1 MDDGMIDLMAGD
13 VILRQRLQ
21 AYAEARLTPDVA
33 TSARIR
39 ARVLAVAHRRAEL
52 ARADAAL
59 TVVRDV
65 PVVRATV
72 AGRRHGR
79 WQQAMTAV
87 LVAALAAGAGAGT
100 ALAAKPGGAL
110 YGARLWAETVT
121 LPSDPSQR
129 ALAELERLE
138 HRLAE
143 ASEAIRAGDT
153 AGAAAALDAYSQI
166 VDAAWT
172 EAVAADDEVAAAVL
186 KAGVARNVEVLERL
200 ATSVPATAAEAI
212 TQALTRALDRS
223 DDAIRD
229 IDRGNA
235 GNGAGGS
242 NGQPGGPGS
251 KPTKAPGR
259 PPAAP
264 TPKPTPKSDNAGGNG
279 TPGGSGGDGRNT
291 GNGQSGN
298 NGSVPGSPQSTDH
311 PPQPEHP
318 AKPTPEP
325 GQD

>member
-110 YGARLWAETVT
+110 YGARLWAETLT

-166 VDAAWT
+166 VDAAST

-200 ATSVPATAAEAI
+200 ATSVPSTAGDAI
-212 TQALTRALDRS
+212 TRALTRALDRS

-229 IDRGNA
+229 IDRGSNA
-235 GNGAGGS
+235 GDGGGSS
-242 NGQPGGPGS
+242 NGQPGGPAS
-251 KPTKAPGR
+251 KPTKAPDG

-264 TPKPTPKSDNAGGNG
+264 TPKPTPKSDNGTGGNG
-279 TPGGSGGDGRNT
+279 TGGNGGNA

-298 NGSVPGSPQSTDH
+298 NGSVPASPQSTDH
-311 PPQPEHP
+311 PAQPEHP

>member
-1 MDDGMIDLMAGD
+1 MDEGMIDLMAGD
-13 VILRQRLQ
+13 VILRERLQ

-65 PVVRATV
+65 PVVRPTA

-79 WQQAMTAV
+79 WQRAMTAV
-87 LVAALAAGAGAGT
+87 LVAGLAAGAGAGT
-100 ALAAKPGGAL
+100 ALAAKPGGAF
-110 YGARLWAETVT
+110 YGARLWAETLT
-121 LPSDPSQR
+121 LPSEPSKR

-143 ASEAIRAGDT
+143 ASEAIRAGDI
-153 AGAAAALDAYSQI
+153 AGATAALDAYSQI
-166 VDAAWT
+166 VDTASSET
-172 EAVAADDEVAAAVL
+172 VAAGDDVAIAAL
-186 KAGVARNVEVLERL
+186 KTGVARNVEVLERL
-200 ATSVPATAAEAI
+200 VTSAPATAADAI
-212 TQALTRALDRS
+212 TRALTRALDRT
-223 DDAIRD
+223 DGAIRD

-235 GNGAGGS
+235 GGNG
-242 NGQPGGPGS
+242 GQPDGRPGGPAP
-251 KPTKAPGR
+251 KPTKAPEG
-259 PPAAP
+259 PGAAP
-264 TPKPTPKSDNAGGNG
+264 TPKPTPRSDNGGTNNGNAGN
-279 TPGGSGGDGRNT
+279 GSGGNN
-291 GNGQSGN
+291 GNGPGGN
-298 NGSVPGSPQSTDH
+298 NGNGPGGPQSTDH
-311 PPQPEHP
+311 PAQPEHP